1 MTITNTPEVLSK
13 FRRTTWGFQTT
24 FSTPLKSLDS
34 FVSTILPDGDG
45 FEKGAVTIDEIVFES
60 RTLNAL
66 LAGNPVSGEL
76 SRDWSIYAE
85 GKVRVRELLQAT
97 LSDWIDFL
105 FVPTPKPFVIY
116 ADHDEYTTFYASTK
130 SNLNRVVPALLSNG
144 LNQTPNYQREL

>member
-1 MTITNTPEVLSK
+1 MTITNTPGVLSK
-13 FRRTTWGFQTT
+13 FERTTWGFQTT
-24 FSTPLKSLDS
+24 FSTPLKNLDS
-34 FVSTILPDGDG
+34 FVSTILPDAVG
-45 FEKGAVTIDEIVFES
+45 FEKGTVTIDEIVFEP

-66 LAGNPVSGEL
+66 LDGNPASSEL

-116 ADHDEYTTFYASTK
+116 ADHDEYMTFYANTK
-130 SNLNRVVPALLSNG
+130 SNLNRIVPA
-144 LNQTPNYQREL
+144 